1 VLIGS
6 LALTAAALFTGTAF
20 YIGFAE
26 QASRLG
32 LDDRALLAEWKSSY
46 RRGAKMAVPLVILG
60 FLLGVV
66 AWWQTGREA
75 FLAGALLMVANGPWT
90 LMVIMPTNGALMATR
105 LEDAGPLSRSQI
117 IKWNKLHSVRTVL
130 GGIAILAFLIAV

>member
-1 VLIGS
+1 MFIGS

-20 YIGFAE
+20 YVGSAE

-46 RRGAKMAVPLVILG
+46 RRGSKMAVPLVILG
-60 FLLGVV
+60 FLLGAA
-66 AWWQTGREA
+66 AWWQSGREA
-75 FLAGALLMVANGPWT
+75 FLAGALLMVANGPT
-90 LMVIMPTNGALMATR
+90 LLVIMPTNGALMATR

-130 GGIAILAFLIAV
+130 GGIAVLAFLIAV